1 MDHLEEHSG
10 TNSHSHSHSGSEG
23 HEEEH
28 LHNHLHT
35 HYHDHNHVLRCWKL
49 VRKDIFQKLIFSGT
63 RRDMIILLKLYMVSG
78 DADLLIHLKKFVG
91 QFIQETDCFKTFCIS
106 KKGTSP
112 LMVLPNISKSC
123 CFKSLTKHHQ
133 SV

>member
-10 TNSHSHSHSGSEG
+10 TNSHSHTHSGFEG

-49 VRKDIFQKLIFSGT
+49 VRKELFQELIFFRHKEGHDHLT
-63 RRDMIILLKLYMVSG
+63 EIVHGLWRR
-78 DADLLIHLKKFVG
+78 
-91 QFIQETDCFKTFCIS
+91 
-106 KKGTSP
+106 
-112 LMVLPNISKSC
+112 
-123 CFKSLTKHHQ
+123 
-133 SV
+133 

>member
-10 TNSHSHSHSGSEG
+10 TNSHSNTHSGSEG

-49 VRKDIFQKLIFSGT
+49 VRKDIFQKLIFSSGT

-78 DADLLIHLKKFVG
+78 DADLLMHL
-91 QFIQETDCFKTFCIS
+91 
-106 KKGTSP
+106 
-112 LMVLPNISKSC
+112 
-123 CFKSLTKHHQ
+123 
-133 SV
+133 

>member
-49 VRKDIFQKLIFSGT
+49 VRIISEIDFFRHNEGHDHLTEIVHGLW
-63 RRDMIILLKLYMVSG
+63 RR
-78 DADLLIHLKKFVG
+78 
-91 QFIQETDCFKTFCIS
+91 
-106 KKGTSP
+106 
-112 LMVLPNISKSC
+112 
-123 CFKSLTKHHQ
+123 
-133 SV
+133 